1 MVQRVRGARRR
12 GSRGPASGVRAI
24 LSEHRRKHF
33 GVGSRWHIQGRV
45 DEVAQ
50 ALNDGLPVIVSSK
63 LLWLALS
70 TAGLPNDEYGRDG
83 PLDGRYWLVD
93 EHDVFTE
100 WSHPHPG
107 DVAADAARG
116 GKHCT
121 GGRTCIRCDP
131 DNTGQQTI
139 DVPRARQSWD
149 WYFIEWPSDDDQLNK
164 EAQHA

>member
-33 GVGSRWHIQGRV
+33 GVGSHWHIQGRV

-63 LLWLALS
+63 LLRLALS
-70 TAGLPNDEYGRDG
+70 TAGLPNDEYRRDG
-83 PLDGRYWLVD
+83 ALDGRYWLVE

-100 WSHPHPG
+100 WSDPHPG
-107 DVAADAARG
+107 EVAADAARG

-121 GGRTCIRCDP
+121 GGRTCFRCDP
-131 DNTGQQTI
+131 ANTGEQTV
-139 DVPRARQSWD
+139 DVPRVPQVYD
-149 WYFIEWPSDDDQLNK
+149 WCFLGYERDHLSEIDTGET
-164 EAQHA
+164 